1 MAAEKSVS
9 LTTDVLDRV
18 DIGLWAVEIDEG
30 RAPRM
35 YANKTMLKLLGL
47 GEGVAAEDV
56 FHAWFDNIDPEHF
69 EEVKAYVD
77 KMSAGGKAEI
87 QYPWHS
93 PDGRVRFVRCG
104 GTRDY
109 EYKDGVRLKG
119 WHRDITELVLIQKT
133 AEEELRKEIKTMGLD
148 AKRESLQS
156 ALNEKLYGKA
166 ILDKA
171 YSYFKVNLS
180 EGKVYSPFI
189 QIIEGKSI
197 DVSDS
202 FGPAFPSYDAVLEC
216 IAENA
221 LDQEYRDSFVQH
233 LSAKSLIDLMG
244 LFDHYKTMTKAEN
257 SDKPIQYSE
266 TKFERQD
273 GDAFA
278 WMETSNGSYSVAY
291 AVLKTKTKNY
301 YTIEV
306 DQKNRIT
313 DIEKTLL
320 DIVKSR
326 KTY

>member
-1 MAAEKSVS
+1 MGFDMAAEKSVS

-47 GEGVAAEDV
+47 GEGVSAEDV

-166 ILDKA
+166 ILDYSLEKA
-171 YSYFKVNLS
+171 AEMAMAYEPDGLPLCGTRWCRFPLWRSFPAAGHRANRYVPGMS
-180 EGKVYSPFI
+180 ECAAPVPECHM
-189 QIIEGKSI
+189 QHQLQ
-197 DVSDS
+197 
-202 FGPAFPSYDAVLEC
+202 PA
-216 IAENA
+216 
-221 LDQEYRDSFVQH
+221 
-233 LSAKSLIDLMG
+233 
-244 LFDHYKTMTKAEN
+244 
-257 SDKPIQYSE
+257 
-266 TKFERQD
+266 
-273 GDAFA
+273 
-278 WMETSNGSYSVAY
+278 
-291 AVLKTKTKNY
+291 
-301 YTIEV
+301 
-306 DQKNRIT
+306 
-313 DIEKTLL
+313 
-320 DIVKSR
+320 
-326 KTY
+326 

>member
-1 MAAEKSVS
+1 M
-9 LTTDVLDRV
+9 TTDVLDRV

-233 LSAKSLIDLMG
+233 LSAKSLI
-244 LFDHYKTMTKAEN
+244 
-257 SDKPIQYSE
+257 
-266 TKFERQD
+266 ERFQK
-273 GDAFA
+273 GDSIP
-278 WMETSNGSYSVAY
+278 EYTCRSYSKHIGWHYSRFVCYISKNEILDEYQAMMVVYNISEQQKQDAAIRDCIDVLYPPLVTKVA
-291 AVLKTKTKNY
+291 
-301 YTIEV
+301 
-306 DQKNRIT
+306 
-313 DIEKTLL
+313 LL
-320 DIVKSR
+320 RALQSSRLRTSSVTKSR
-326 KTY
+326 T